1 MSFDFLIYIFLS
13 AISIFFGLIYFI
25 KPNRV
30 LPIFFV
36 FGLLIPTSN
45 QFMSYTSFNGI
56 YFYDYFFI
64 SLTIYYLISLLV
76 NKKIFTKNIINILL
90 GLSILLFYFLLAISN
105 SVSID
110 KYLFRDLRPFITLG
124 CAFIFVSS
132 IKISIISFKALINS
146 LIGVFLIKILFF
158 IIILYGASYEDL
170 YYQNNIFRYF
180 DAVTFVASLL
190 IISFMFVK
198 ESMLKHVSNFSLHL
212 VLALAL
218 VIVLISNLR
227 ILIISLGLVYLFF
240 NKTNFIKKII
250 YLSVAIS
257 FFLFYSTIMNAN
269 RVLDANSS
277 DVVALQ
283 IVSRFAPAVEK
294 IVEMKPYEYIYG
306 LGVGTTFEIP
316 WFEYRSLDT
325 KLNTI
330 DSSYLSLFV
339 KYGMFSILI
348 LILFF
353 RLLLFN
359 INNRK
364 IKKSFIIFYVIIFL
378 TMSSLYQSGTV
389 FHFLFLN
396 LFFLSLK
403 NENTSHPLSINS

>member
-1 MSFDFLIYIFLS
+1 
-13 AISIFFGLIYFI
+13 
-25 KPNRV
+25 
-30 LPIFFV
+30 
-36 FGLLIPTSN
+36 
-45 QFMSYTSFNGI
+45 
-56 YFYDYFFI
+56 
-64 SLTIYYLISLLV
+64 
-76 NKKIFTKNIINILL
+76 
-90 GLSILLFYFLLAISN
+90 
-105 SVSID
+105 
-110 KYLFRDLRPFITLG
+110 
-124 CAFIFVSS
+124 
-132 IKISIISFKALINS
+132 
-146 LIGVFLIKILFF
+146 
-158 IIILYGASYEDL
+158 
-170 YYQNNIFRYF
+170 
-180 DAVTFVASLL
+180 
-190 IISFMFVK
+190 MFVK

-330 DSSYLSLFV
+330 DSTYLSLFV

-396 LFFLSLK
+396 LLFLSLK

>member
-1 MSFDFLIYIFLS
+1 M
-13 AISIFFGLIYFI
+13 
-25 KPNRV
+25 
-30 LPIFFV
+30 PIFFV

-45 QFMSYTSFNGI
+45 QFMSYTSFSGI

-76 NKKIFTKNIINILL
+76 NKNIFTKNIINILL

-132 IKISIISFKALINS
+132 IKKSIISFKALINS

-158 IIILYGASYEDL
+158 IIILYAASYEDL

-198 ESMLKHVSNFSLHL
+198 ESMLKHVSNFKLHL
-212 VLALAL
+212 VLTLAL

-227 ILIISLGLVYLFF
+227 ILIISLGLIYVFF
-240 NKTNFIKKII
+240 NKTNFLKKII
-250 YLSVAIS
+250 YLSIAVS
-257 FFLFYSTIMNAN
+257 CFLFYSSVMNAN
-269 RVLDANSS
+269 RVLDTNRSEL
-277 DVVALQ
+277 VALQ
-283 IVSRFAPAVEK
+283 ITSRFAPAVEK

-330 DSSYLSLFV
+330 DSTYLSLFV
-339 KYGMFSILI
+339 KYGLFSVLI

-364 IKKSFIIFYVIIFL
+364 IKKSFIIFYLIIFHYNVKL
-378 TMSSLYQSGTV
+378 ISIWHCFS
-389 FHFLFLN
+389 FLIFKFVILI
-396 LFFLSLK
+396 SK
-403 NENTSHPLSINS
+403 E